1 MWNSS
6 AFGLVGI
13 GFQLATSIVFMTLLG
28 RWLDGKFE
36 TAPILTVVFLFLGL
50 LAGLLGAYRQLQA
63 VLERA
68 AERQRGRG
76 DRTE

>member
-1 MWNSS
+1 MWNSP

-13 GFQLATSIVFMTLLG
+13 GFQLATSIVLMTVLG

-36 TAPILTVVFLFLGL
+36 TSPILTVVFLFLGL
-50 LAGLLGAYRQLQA
+50 LAGLVGAYRQMQL
-63 VLERA
+63 VLAQVER
-68 AERQRGRG
+68 RRGRG

>member
-1 MWNSS
+1 MWNSP

-36 TAPILTVVFLFLGL
+36 TSPILTVVFLFLGL

-63 VLERA
+63 VLAR
-68 AERQRGRG
+68 AERRRGRG

>member
-1 MWNSS
+1 MWNSP

-36 TAPILTVVFLFLGL
+36 TAPLLTVVFLFLGL
-50 LAGLLGAYRQLQA
+50 AAGLLGAYRQLQV
-63 VLERA
+63 VLARA
-68 AERQRGRG
+68 GRQRGRG